1 MLRKAQKNFYF
12 FCNISDPPIV
22 YRAERQ
28 KHASNERKIF
38 MKKTISM
45 MMALAAA
52 GTMAA
57 PAMAVNDEP
66 MVIAPAPNAQSQQV
80 QMKIVVTGK
89 TMPVQTISVNGCTM
103 APVRAVC
110 EALGFKVTWN
120 ADRSININNGEMQSD
135 LRIGDNSYVVY
146 TAVEG
151 MAGMSAPFSLGCAPV
166 IKNNTAYVPIDLFV
180 PLFGNDPATVKTGG
194 DTITIDQ
201 DAKTEDGDSSQIP
214 NPLTGH
220 ESLAELAK
228 AVGFDIKAPT
238 VPAGYEADAYID
250 ISGELAEVFYVKG
263 DDTLVYR
270 ASRGEGDNSGDYN
283 NTYSG
288 KKTVDVNGV
297 SVELRGNDKV
307 NVATWSNGG
316 FAYSV
321 SAKQGISETEVAAVV
336 SSTF

>member
-1 MLRKAQKNFYF
+1 
-12 FCNISDPPIV
+12 
-22 YRAERQ
+22 
-28 KHASNERKIF
+28 

-45 MMALAAA
+45 MMALAVA
-52 GTMAA
+52 GTMAV

-66 MVIAPAPNAQSQQV
+66 MVIAPAPNAQSQQA
-80 QMKIVVTGK
+80 QMKIVVKGK

-103 APVRAVC
+103 APVRAIA

-151 MAGMSAPFSLGCAPV
+151 MAGMSAPFSLGSAPI

-180 PLFGNDPATVKTGG
+180 PLFGNDPATVKTSG
-194 DTITIDQ
+194 DTITINP
-201 DAKTEDGDSSQIP
+201 DAKTEDDDSSQIP
-214 NPLTGH
+214 NLLTAH
-220 ESLAELAK
+220 DSLAELAK

-263 DDTLVYR
+263 DDMLVYR
-270 ASRGEGDNSGDYN
+270 VSRGEGDNSGDYN
-283 NTYSG
+283 TYSN

-307 NVATWSNGG
+307 NVAMWSNGG

-336 SSTF
+336 SSAL

>member
-1 MLRKAQKNFYF
+1 
-12 FCNISDPPIV
+12 
-22 YRAERQ
+22 
-28 KHASNERKIF
+28 

-45 MMALAAA
+45 LLALAVA

-66 MVIAPAPNAQSQQV
+66 MVIAPAPNTQSQQA
-80 QMKIVVTGK
+80 QMKIVVKGK

-103 APVRAVC
+103 APVRAIA

-120 ADRSININNGEMQSD
+120 ADRSININNGKMQSD

-151 MAGMSAPFSLGCAPV
+151 MAGMSAPFSLGSAPI

-180 PLFGNDPATVKTGG
+180 PLFGNDQATVKTSG
-194 DTITIDQ
+194 DTITINP

-214 NPLTGH
+214 NLLTAH
-220 ESLAELAK
+220 DSLAELAK
-228 AVGFDIKAPT
+228 AVGFDIKALT

-270 ASRGEGDNSGDYN
+270 VSRGEGDNFGDYN
-283 NTYSG
+283 TYSN

>member
-1 MLRKAQKNFYF
+1 
-12 FCNISDPPIV
+12 
-22 YRAERQ
+22 
-28 KHASNERKIF
+28 

-45 MMALAAA
+45 MMALAVA

-66 MVIAPAPNAQSQQV
+66 MVIAPAPNTQSQQA
-80 QMKIVVTGK
+80 QMKIVVKGK

-103 APVRAVC
+103 APVRAIA
-110 EALGFKVTWN
+110 EALGFKVTW
-120 ADRSININNGEMQSD
+120 
-135 LRIGDNSYVVY
+135 NSYVVY

-151 MAGMSAPFSLGCAPV
+151 MAGMSAPFELGSAPV

-180 PLFGNDPATVKTGG
+180 PLFGNDPATVKTSG
-194 DTITIDQ
+194 DTITINP

-214 NPLTGH
+214 NLMTTH
-220 ESLAELAK
+220 DSLAELAK

-238 VPAGYEADAYID
+238 VPAGYETDAYID

-270 ASRGEGDNSGDYN
+270 VSKGEGDNSGDYN
-283 NTYSG
+283 TYSS

-336 SSTF
+336 SSAF

>member
-1 MLRKAQKNFYF
+1 
-12 FCNISDPPIV
+12 
-22 YRAERQ
+22 
-28 KHASNERKIF
+28 

-45 MMALAAA
+45 MMALAVA

-66 MVIAPAPNAQSQQV
+66 MVIAPAPNAQSQQA
-80 QMKIVVTGK
+80 QMKIVVKGK

-103 APVRAVC
+103 APVRAIA

-120 ADRSININNGEMQSD
+120 ADRSININNGKMQSD

-151 MAGMSAPFSLGCAPV
+151 MAGMSAPFSLGSAPI

-180 PLFGNDPATVKTGG
+180 PLFGNDPATVKTSG
-194 DTITIDQ
+194 DTITINP

-214 NPLTGH
+214 NLLTAH
-220 ESLAELAK
+220 DSLAELAK

-270 ASRGEGDNSGDYN
+270 VSRGEGDNSGDYN
-283 NTYSG
+283 TYFN

-307 NVATWSNGG
+307 NVAVWSNGG
-316 FAYSV
+316 FAHSV
-321 SAKQGISETEVAAVV
+321 LSEQGIAEADVIAAVNSV
-336 SSTF
+336 R

>member
-1 MLRKAQKNFYF
+1 
-12 FCNISDPPIV
+12 
-22 YRAERQ
+22 
-28 KHASNERKIF
+28 

-45 MMALAAA
+45 MTALAVA
-52 GTMAA
+52 GTMAV

-66 MVIAPAPNAQSQQV
+66 MVIAPAPNAQSQQA
-80 QMKIVVTGK
+80 QMKIVVKGK

-103 APVRAVC
+103 APVRAIA

-151 MAGMSAPFSLGCAPV
+151 MAGMSAPFSLGSAPI

-180 PLFGNDPATVKTGG
+180 PLFGNDPATVKTSG
-194 DTITIDQ
+194 DTITINP
-201 DAKTEDGDSSQIP
+201 DAKTEDDDSSQIP
-214 NPLTGH
+214 NLLTAH
-220 ESLAELAK
+220 DSLAELAK

-263 DDTLVYR
+263 DDMLVYR
-270 ASRGEGDNSGDYN
+270 VSRGEGDNSGDYN
-283 NTYSG
+283 TYSN

-336 SSTF
+336 SSAL

>member
-1 MLRKAQKNFYF
+1 
-12 FCNISDPPIV
+12 
-22 YRAERQ
+22 
-28 KHASNERKIF
+28 

-45 MMALAAA
+45 LLALAVA

-66 MVIAPAPNAQSQQV
+66 MVIAPAPNTQSQQA
-80 QMKIVVTGK
+80 QMKIVVKGK

-103 APVRAVC
+103 APVRAIA

-151 MAGMSAPFSLGCAPV
+151 MAGMSAPFSLGSAPI

-180 PLFGNDPATVKTGG
+180 PLFGNDQATVKTSG
-194 DTITIDQ
+194 DTITINP

-214 NPLTGH
+214 NLLTAH
-220 ESLAELAK
+220 DSLAELAK
-228 AVGFDIKAPT
+228 AVGFDIKALT

-270 ASRGEGDNSGDYN
+270 VSRGEGDNSGDYN
-283 NTYSG
+283 TYSN

>member
-1 MLRKAQKNFYF
+1 
-12 FCNISDPPIV
+12 
-22 YRAERQ
+22 
-28 KHASNERKIF
+28 

-45 MMALAAA
+45 MMALAVA

-57 PAMAVNDEP
+57 PAMAVNDGP
-66 MVIAPAPNAQSQQV
+66 MVIAPAPNTQSQQA
-80 QMKIVVTGK
+80 QMKIVIKGK
-89 TMPVQTISVNGCTM
+89 TTSLQTISVNGCTM

-151 MAGMSAPFSLGCAPV
+151 MAGMSAPFSLGSAPV

-194 DTITIDQ
+194 DTITINP

-214 NPLTGH
+214 NPLTSH

-228 AVGFDIKAPT
+228 AVSFDIKAPT
-238 VPAGYEADAYID
+238 V
-250 ISGELAEVFYVKG
+250 SAE
-263 DDTLVYR
+263 
-270 ASRGEGDNSGDYN
+270 
-283 NTYSG
+283 
-288 KKTVDVNGV
+288 
-297 SVELRGNDKV
+297 
-307 NVATWSNGG
+307 
-316 FAYSV
+316 
-321 SAKQGISETEVAAVV
+321 QGISETEVAAVV
-336 SSTF
+336 SSAL

>member
-1 MLRKAQKNFYF
+1 
-12 FCNISDPPIV
+12 
-22 YRAERQ
+22 
-28 KHASNERKIF
+28 

-45 MMALAAA
+45 MMALAVA
-52 GTMAA
+52 GTMAV

-66 MVIAPAPNAQSQQV
+66 MVIAPAPNAQSQQA
-80 QMKIVVTGK
+80 QMKIVVKGK

-103 APVRAVC
+103 APVRAIA

-151 MAGMSAPFSLGCAPV
+151 MAGMSAPFSLGSAPI

-180 PLFGNDPATVKTGG
+180 PLFGNDPATVKTSG
-194 DTITIDQ
+194 DTITINP
-201 DAKTEDGDSSQIP
+201 DAKTEDDDSSQIP
-214 NPLTGH
+214 NLLTAH
-220 ESLAELAK
+220 DSLAELAK

-263 DDTLVYR
+263 DDMLVYR
-270 ASRGEGDNSGDYN
+270 VSRGEGDNSGDYN
-283 NTYSG
+283 TYSN
-288 KKTVDVNGV
+288 KKTVDMNGV

-336 SSTF
+336 SSAL

>member
-1 MLRKAQKNFYF
+1 
-12 FCNISDPPIV
+12 
-22 YRAERQ
+22 
-28 KHASNERKIF
+28 

-45 MMALAAA
+45 LLALAVA

-66 MVIAPAPNAQSQQV
+66 MVIAPAPNTQSQQA
-80 QMKIVVTGK
+80 QMKIVVKGK

-103 APVRAVC
+103 APVRAIA

-151 MAGMSAPFSLGCAPV
+151 MAGMSAPFSLGSAPI

-180 PLFGNDPATVKTGG
+180 PLFGNDPATVKTSG
-194 DTITIDQ
+194 DTITINP

-214 NPLTGH
+214 NLLTAH
-220 ESLAELAK
+220 DSLAELAK
-228 AVGFDIKAPT
+228 AVGFDIKALT

-270 ASRGEGDNSGDYN
+270 VSRGEGDNSGDYN
-283 NTYSG
+283 IYSS

>member
-1 MLRKAQKNFYF
+1 
-12 FCNISDPPIV
+12 
-22 YRAERQ
+22 
-28 KHASNERKIF
+28 
-38 MKKTISM
+38 
-45 MMALAAA
+45 MALAVA

-57 PAMAVNDEP
+57 TAMAVNDEP
-66 MVIAPAPNAQSQQV
+66 MVIAPAPNAQSQQA
-80 QMKIVVTGK
+80 QMKIVVKGK

-103 APVRAVC
+103 APVRAIA

-151 MAGMSAPFSLGCAPV
+151 MAGMSAPFSLGSAPI

-180 PLFGNDPATVKTGG
+180 PLFGNGPATVKTSG
-194 DTITIDQ
+194 DTITINP
-201 DAKTEDGDSSQIP
+201 DAKTEDDDSSQIP
-214 NPLTGH
+214 NLLTAH
-220 ESLAELAK
+220 DSLAELAK

-263 DDTLVYR
+263 DDMLVYR
-270 ASRGEGDNSGDYN
+270 VSRGEGDNSGDYN
-283 NTYSG
+283 TYSN
-288 KKTVDVNGV
+288 KKTVDMNGV

-336 SSTF
+336 SSAF

>member
-1 MLRKAQKNFYF
+1 
-12 FCNISDPPIV
+12 
-22 YRAERQ
+22 
-28 KHASNERKIF
+28 

-45 MMALAAA
+45 LLALAVA

-66 MVIAPAPNAQSQQV
+66 MVIAPAPNTQSQQA
-80 QMKIVVTGK
+80 QMKIVVKGK
-89 TMPVQTISVNGCTM
+89 TMTVQTISVNGCTM
-103 APVRAVC
+103 APVRAIAK
-110 EALGFKVTWN
+110 ALGFKVTWN
-120 ADRSININNGEMQSD
+120 ADRSININNGKMQSD

-151 MAGMSAPFSLGCAPV
+151 MAGMSAPFSLGSAPI

-180 PLFGNDPATVKTGG
+180 PLFGNDQATVKTSG
-194 DTITIDQ
+194 DTITINP

-214 NPLTGH
+214 NLLTAH
-220 ESLAELAK
+220 DSLAELAK
-228 AVGFDIKAPT
+228 AVGFDIKALT

-270 ASRGEGDNSGDYN
+270 VSKGEGDNSGDYN
-283 NTYSG
+283 TYSN

>member
-1 MLRKAQKNFYF
+1 
-12 FCNISDPPIV
+12 
-22 YRAERQ
+22 
-28 KHASNERKIF
+28 

-57 PAMAVNDEP
+57 LAMAVNDEP
-66 MVIAPAPNAQSQQV
+66 MVIAPAPNTQSQQA
-80 QMKIVVTGK
+80 QMKIVVKGK

-103 APVRAVC
+103 APVRAIA

-151 MAGMSAPFSLGCAPV
+151 MAGMSAPFSLGSAPI

-194 DTITIDQ
+194 DTININP

-214 NPLTGH
+214 NPLTAH
-220 ESLAELAK
+220 DSLAELAK

-270 ASRGEGDNSGDYN
+270 VSKGEGDNSGN
-283 NTYSG
+283 CNTYST

-297 SVELRGNDKV
+297 SVELHGNDKV

-336 SSTF
+336 SSAL

>member
-1 MLRKAQKNFYF
+1 
-12 FCNISDPPIV
+12 
-22 YRAERQ
+22 
-28 KHASNERKIF
+28 

-45 MMALAAA
+45 MMALAVA
-52 GTMAA
+52 GMMAA

-66 MVIAPAPNAQSQQV
+66 MVIAPAPNTQSQQA
-80 QMKIVVTGK
+80 QMKIVIKGQT
-89 TMPVQTISVNGCTM
+89 TSLQTISVNGCTM

-135 LRIGDNSYVVY
+135 LRIGDNNYVVY

-151 MAGMSAPFSLGCAPV
+151 MAGMSAPFSLGSAPV

-180 PLFGNDPATVKTGG
+180 PLFGNDPATVKISG
-194 DTITIDQ
+194 DTITINP

-214 NPLTGH
+214 NPLTAH
-220 ESLAELAK
+220 DSLAELAK

-270 ASRGEGDNSGDYN
+270 VCRGEGDNSGDYN
-283 NTYSG
+283 TYSN
-288 KKTVDVNGV
+288 KKTVDVNGD

-336 SSTF
+336 SSAL

>member
-1 MLRKAQKNFYF
+1 
-12 FCNISDPPIV
+12 
-22 YRAERQ
+22 
-28 KHASNERKIF
+28 

-45 MMALAAA
+45 LLALAVA

-66 MVIAPAPNAQSQQV
+66 MVIAPAPNTQSQQA
-80 QMKIVVTGK
+80 QMKIVVKGK

-103 APVRAVC
+103 APVRAIA

-120 ADRSININNGEMQSD
+120 ADRSININNGKMQSD

-151 MAGMSAPFSLGCAPV
+151 RAGMSAPFSLGSAPI

-180 PLFGNDPATVKTGG
+180 PLFGNDPATVKTSG
-194 DTITIDQ
+194 DTITINP

-214 NPLTGH
+214 NLLTAH
-220 ESLAELAK
+220 DSLAELAK
-228 AVGFDIKAPT
+228 AVGFDIKALT

-270 ASRGEGDNSGDYN
+270 VSRGEGDNSGDYN
-283 NTYSG
+283 TYSN

>member
-1 MLRKAQKNFYF
+1 
-12 FCNISDPPIV
+12 
-22 YRAERQ
+22 
-28 KHASNERKIF
+28 

-45 MMALAAA
+45 LLALAVA

-66 MVIAPAPNAQSQQV
+66 MVIAPAPNTQSQQA
-80 QMKIVVTGK
+80 QMKIVVKGK

-103 APVRAVC
+103 APVRAIC

-151 MAGMSAPFSLGCAPV
+151 MAGMSAPFSLGSAPI

-180 PLFGNDPATVKTGG
+180 PLFGNDPATVKTSS
-194 DTITIDQ
+194 DTITINP

-214 NPLTGH
+214 NLLTAH
-220 ESLAELAK
+220 DSLAELAK
-228 AVGFDIKAPT
+228 AVGFDIKALT

-270 ASRGEGDNSGDYN
+270 VSRGEGDNSGDYN
-283 NTYSG
+283 TYSN

-321 SAKQGISETEVAAVV
+321 SAKQRISETEVAAVV

>member
-1 MLRKAQKNFYF
+1 
-12 FCNISDPPIV
+12 
-22 YRAERQ
+22 
-28 KHASNERKIF
+28 

-45 MMALAAA
+45 MMALAVAS
-52 GTMAA
+52 TMAA

-66 MVIAPAPNAQSQQV
+66 MVIAPAPNTQSQQA
-80 QMKIVVTGK
+80 QMKIVIKGK

-103 APVRAVC
+103 APVRAIA

-120 ADRSININNGEMQSD
+120 ADRSININNGKMQSD
-135 LRIGDNSYVVY
+135 LRIGDNNYVVY

-151 MAGMSAPFSLGCAPV
+151 MAGMSAPFSLGSAPI
-166 IKNNTAYVPIDLFV
+166 IKNNTAYVPMDLFM
-180 PLFGNDPATVKTGG
+180 PLFGNDPATVKTSG
-194 DTITIDQ
+194 DTITIDP

-214 NPLTGH
+214 NPLTAH
-220 ESLAELAK
+220 DSLAELAK
-228 AVGFDIKAPT
+228 AVGFDIKALT

-270 ASRGEGDNSGDYN
+270 VSRGEGDNSGDYN
-283 NTYSG
+283 TYSN

-297 SVELRGNDKV
+297 SVELRGKDKV

-336 SSTF
+336 SSAF

>member
-1 MLRKAQKNFYF
+1 
-12 FCNISDPPIV
+12 
-22 YRAERQ
+22 
-28 KHASNERKIF
+28 

-45 MMALAAA
+45 MMALAVA

-66 MVIAPAPNAQSQQV
+66 MVIAPAPNAQSQQA
-80 QMKIVVTGK
+80 QMKIVVKGK

-103 APVRAVC
+103 APVRAIA

-151 MAGMSAPFSLGCAPV
+151 MAGMSAPFSLGSAPI

-180 PLFGNDPATVKTGG
+180 PLFGNDPATVKTSG
-194 DTITIDQ
+194 DTITINP
-201 DAKTEDGDSSQIP
+201 DAKTEDDDSSQIP
-214 NPLTGH
+214 NLLTAH
-220 ESLAELAK
+220 DSLAELAK

-263 DDTLVYR
+263 DDMLVYR
-270 ASRGEGDNSGDYN
+270 VSRGEGDNSGDYN
-283 NTYSG
+283 TYSN
-288 KKTVDVNGV
+288 KKTVDMNGV

-336 SSTF
+336 SSAL

>member
-1 MLRKAQKNFYF
+1 
-12 FCNISDPPIV
+12 
-22 YRAERQ
+22 
-28 KHASNERKIF
+28 

-45 MMALAAA
+45 LLALAVA

-66 MVIAPAPNAQSQQV
+66 MVIAPAPNTQSQQA
-80 QMKIVVTGK
+80 QMKIVVKGK

-103 APVRAVC
+103 APVRAIC

-151 MAGMSAPFSLGCAPV
+151 MAGMSAPFSLGSAPI

-180 PLFGNDPATVKTGG
+180 PLFGNDQATVKTSG
-194 DTITIDQ
+194 DTITINP

-214 NPLTGH
+214 NLLTAH
-220 ESLAELAK
+220 DSLTELAK
-228 AVGFDIKAPT
+228 AVGFDIKALT

-270 ASRGEGDNSGDYN
+270 VSKGEGDNSGDYN
-283 NTYSG
+283 TYSN

>member
-1 MLRKAQKNFYF
+1 
-12 FCNISDPPIV
+12 
-22 YRAERQ
+22 
-28 KHASNERKIF
+28 

-45 MMALAAA
+45 LLALAVA

-66 MVIAPAPNAQSQQV
+66 MVIAPAPNTQSQQA
-80 QMKIVVTGK
+80 QMKIVVKGK

-103 APVRAVC
+103 APVRAIAK
-110 EALGFKVTWN
+110 ALGFKVTWN
-120 ADRSININNGEMQSD
+120 DDRSININNGEMQSD

-151 MAGMSAPFSLGCAPV
+151 MAGMSAPFSLGSAPI

-180 PLFGNDPATVKTGG
+180 PLFGNDQATVKTSG
-194 DTITIDQ
+194 DTITINP

-214 NPLTGH
+214 NLLTAH
-220 ESLAELAK
+220 DSLAELAK
-228 AVGFDIKAPT
+228 AVGFDIKALT

-270 ASRGEGDNSGDYN
+270 VSKGEGDNSGDYN
-283 NTYSG
+283 TYSN

-321 SAKQGISETEVAAVV
+321 SAKQRISETEVAAVV

>member
-1 MLRKAQKNFYF
+1 
-12 FCNISDPPIV
+12 
-22 YRAERQ
+22 
-28 KHASNERKIF
+28 

-45 MMALAAA
+45 MMALAVA

-66 MVIAPAPNAQSQQV
+66 MVIAPAPNAQSQQA
-80 QMKIVVTGK
+80 QMKIVVKGK

-103 APVRAVC
+103 APVRAIA
-110 EALGFKVTWN
+110 EALGFKVTWK

-151 MAGMSAPFSLGCAPV
+151 MAGMSAPFSLGSAPV

-180 PLFGNDPATVKTGG
+180 PLFGNDPATVKTSG
-194 DTITIDQ
+194 DTITINP

-214 NPLTGH
+214 NPLTAH
-220 ESLAELAK
+220 DSLAELAK

-270 ASRGEGDNSGDYN
+270 VSRGEGDNSGDYN
-283 NTYSG
+283 TYSN

-297 SVELRGNDKV
+297 LVELRGNDKV

-336 SSTF
+336 SSAL

>member
-1 MLRKAQKNFYF
+1 
-12 FCNISDPPIV
+12 
-22 YRAERQ
+22 
-28 KHASNERKIF
+28 

-45 MMALAAA
+45 LLALAVA

-66 MVIAPAPNAQSQQV
+66 MVIAPAPNTQSQQA
-80 QMKIVVTGK
+80 QMKIVVKGK

-103 APVRAVC
+103 APVRAIA

-120 ADRSININNGEMQSD
+120 ADRSININNGKMQSD

-151 MAGMSAPFSLGCAPV
+151 MAGMSAPFSLGSAPI

-180 PLFGNDPATVKTGG
+180 PLFGNDQATVKTSG
-194 DTITIDQ
+194 DTITINP

-214 NPLTGH
+214 NLLTAH
-220 ESLAELAK
+220 DSLAELAK
-228 AVGFDIKAPT
+228 AVGFDIKALT

-270 ASRGEGDNSGDYN
+270 VSKGEGDNSGDYN
-283 NTYSG
+283 TYSN

-321 SAKQGISETEVAAVV
+321 SAKQRISETEVAAVV
-336 SSTF
+336 SSAF

>member
-1 MLRKAQKNFYF
+1 MIICACKLYCQYAFVFSPEHLKSD
-12 FCNISDPPIV
+12 NISK
-22 YRAERQ
+22 Q
-28 KHASNERKIF
+28 KWFKLPKGLS
-38 MKKTISM
+38 
-45 MMALAAA
+45 
-52 GTMAA
+52 
-57 PAMAVNDEP
+57 
-66 MVIAPAPNAQSQQV
+66 
-80 QMKIVVTGK
+80 VVTIHCKSPRCCRGGQASR
-89 TMPVQTISVNGCTM
+89 TVVFLSAEAYQNGRG
-103 APVRAVC
+103 AAVSMC
-110 EALGFKVTWN
+110 
-120 ADRSININNGEMQSD
+120 I
-135 LRIGDNSYVVY
+135 LR
-146 TAVEG
+146 
-151 MAGMSAPFSLGCAPV
+151 F
-166 IKNNTAYVPIDLFV
+166 YVPINLFV
-180 PLFGNDPATVKTGG
+180 SLCGNDPATVKTGG
-194 DTITIDQ
+194 DIITINP

-250 ISGELAEVFYVKG
+250 ISGELAEAFYVKG

-270 ASRGEGDNSGDYN
+270 VSRGEGDNSGDYN
-283 NTYSG
+283 TYSN

-336 SSTF
+336 SSAL

>member
-1 MLRKAQKNFYF
+1 
-12 FCNISDPPIV
+12 
-22 YRAERQ
+22 
-28 KHASNERKIF
+28 

-45 MMALAAA
+45 MMALAVA

-66 MVIAPAPNAQSQQV
+66 MVIAPAPNAQSQQA
-80 QMKIVVTGK
+80 QMKIVVKGK

-103 APVRAVC
+103 APVRAIA

-151 MAGMSAPFSLGCAPV
+151 MAGMSAPFSLGSAPI

-180 PLFGNDPATVKTGG
+180 PLFGNDPATVKTSG
-194 DTITIDQ
+194 DTITINP

-214 NPLTGH
+214 NPLTAH
-220 ESLAELAK
+220 DSLAELAK

-270 ASRGEGDNSGDYN
+270 VSRGEGDNSGDYN
-283 NTYSG
+283 TYSN

-297 SVELRGNDKV
+297 LVELRGNDKV
-307 NVATWSNGG
+307 NVAVWSNGG
-316 FAYSV
+316 FAHSV
-321 SAKQGISETEVAAVV
+321 LSEQGIAEADVIAAVN
-336 SSTF
+336 SAL

>member
-1 MLRKAQKNFYF
+1 
-12 FCNISDPPIV
+12 
-22 YRAERQ
+22 
-28 KHASNERKIF
+28 

-45 MMALAAA
+45 MMALAVA
-52 GTMAA
+52 GTMAV

-66 MVIAPAPNAQSQQV
+66 MVIAPAPNAQSQQA
-80 QMKIVVTGK
+80 QMKIVVKGK

-103 APVRAVC
+103 APVRAIA

-151 MAGMSAPFSLGCAPV
+151 MAGMSAPFSLGSAPI

-180 PLFGNDPATVKTGG
+180 PLFGNDPATVKTSG
-194 DTITIDQ
+194 DTITINP
-201 DAKTEDGDSSQIP
+201 DAKTEDDDSSQIP
-214 NPLTGH
+214 NLLTAH
-220 ESLAELAK
+220 DSLAELAK

-270 ASRGEGDNSGDYN
+270 VSRGEGDNSGDYN
-283 NTYSG
+283 TYSN

-336 SSTF
+336 SSAL

>member
-1 MLRKAQKNFYF
+1 
-12 FCNISDPPIV
+12 
-22 YRAERQ
+22 
-28 KHASNERKIF
+28 

-45 MMALAAA
+45 LLALAVA

-66 MVIAPAPNAQSQQV
+66 MVIAPAPNTQSQQA
-80 QMKIVVTGK
+80 QMKIVVKGK

-103 APVRAVC
+103 APVRAIA

-120 ADRSININNGEMQSD
+120 ADRSININNGKMQSD

-151 MAGMSAPFSLGCAPV
+151 MAGMSAPFSLGSAPI

-180 PLFGNDPATVKTGG
+180 PLFGNDQATVKTSG
-194 DTITIDQ
+194 DTITINP

-214 NPLTGH
+214 NLLTAH
-220 ESLAELAK
+220 DSLAELAK
-228 AVGFDIKAPT
+228 AVGFDIKALT

-270 ASRGEGDNSGDYN
+270 VSRGEGDNFGAY
-283 NTYSG
+283 NTYSN

>member
-1 MLRKAQKNFYF
+1 
-12 FCNISDPPIV
+12 
-22 YRAERQ
+22 
-28 KHASNERKIF
+28 

-45 MMALAAA
+45 MMALAVAS
-52 GTMAA
+52 TMAA

-66 MVIAPAPNAQSQQV
+66 MVIAPAPNTQSQQA
-80 QMKIVVTGK
+80 QMKIVIKGK

-103 APVRAVC
+103 APVRAIA

-120 ADRSININNGEMQSD
+120 ADRSININNGKMQSD
-135 LRIGDNSYVVY
+135 LRIGDNNYVVY

-151 MAGMSAPFSLGCAPV
+151 MAGMSAPFSLGSAPI
-166 IKNNTAYVPIDLFV
+166 IKNNTAYVPMDLFV
-180 PLFGNDPATVKTGG
+180 PLFGNDPATVKTSG
-194 DTITIDQ
+194 DTITIDP

-214 NPLTGH
+214 NPLTAH
-220 ESLAELAK
+220 DSLAELAK
-228 AVGFDIKAPT
+228 AVGFDIKALT

-270 ASRGEGDNSGDYN
+270 VSRGEGDNSGDYN
-283 NTYSG
+283 TYSN

-297 SVELRGNDKV
+297 SVELRGKDKV

-336 SSTF
+336 SSAF

>member
-1 MLRKAQKNFYF
+1 
-12 FCNISDPPIV
+12 
-22 YRAERQ
+22 
-28 KHASNERKIF
+28 

-45 MMALAAA
+45 MMALAVA

-66 MVIAPAPNAQSQQV
+66 MVIAPAPNAQSQQA
-80 QMKIVVTGK
+80 QMKIVVKGK

-103 APVRAVC
+103 APVRAIA

-151 MAGMSAPFSLGCAPV
+151 MAGMSAPFSLGSAPI

-180 PLFGNDPATVKTGG
+180 SLFGNDPATVKTSG
-194 DTITIDQ
+194 DTITINP
-201 DAKTEDGDSSQIP
+201 DAKTEDDDSSQIP
-214 NPLTGH
+214 NLLTAH
-220 ESLAELAK
+220 DSLAELAK

-263 DDTLVYR
+263 DDMLVYR
-270 ASRGEGDNSGDYN
+270 VSRGEGDNSGDYN
-283 NTYSG
+283 TYSN

-336 SSTF
+336 SSAF

>member
-1 MLRKAQKNFYF
+1 
-12 FCNISDPPIV
+12 
-22 YRAERQ
+22 
-28 KHASNERKIF
+28 

-45 MMALAAA
+45 MMALAVA

-66 MVIAPAPNAQSQQV
+66 MVIAPAPNAQSQQA
-80 QMKIVVTGK
+80 QMKIVVKGK

-151 MAGMSAPFSLGCAPV
+151 MAGMSAPFSLGSAPI

-180 PLFGNDPATVKTGG
+180 PLFGNDPATIKTSG
-194 DTITIDQ
+194 DTITINP

-214 NPLTGH
+214 NLLTAH
-220 ESLAELAK
+220 DSLAELAK

-238 VPAGYEADAYID
+238 VSAGYEADAYID

-270 ASRGEGDNSGDYN
+270 VSRGEGDNSGDYN
-283 NTYSG
+283 TYSN
-288 KKTVDVNGV
+288 KKTVAVNGV

-307 NVATWSNGG
+307 NVAVWSNGG
-316 FAYSV
+316 FAHSV
-321 SAKQGISETEVAAVV
+321 LSEQGIAEADVIAAVNSV
-336 SSTF
+336 R